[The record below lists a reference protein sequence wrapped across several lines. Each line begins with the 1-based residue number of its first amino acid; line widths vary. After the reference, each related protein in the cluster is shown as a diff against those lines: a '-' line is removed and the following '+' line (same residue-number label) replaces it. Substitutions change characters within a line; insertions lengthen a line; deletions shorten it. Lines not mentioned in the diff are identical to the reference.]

1 MNLANF
7 RLRFSLSIS
16 FKRMRLIEW
25 PICSMNI
32 EHCIDRW
39 RPNENVANDVHNW
52 CVLFVDRMNPSHCYS
67 FPIQVHLA
75 LLFHFVFLPLFL
87 AQPIQTQSIKIRLL
101 NCIACAYWSR
111 SRSEPSRNLKKCRKW
126 PVSMLLLKLCL
137 ACERR
142 NNNQQRNMFC
152 IGTSCPTTT
161 LVQRSMCIGR
171 THTHTHCAP
180 LEISV
185 EMNGTSFAV
194 MVQLQ
199 IGCVIDSNVLRTNQQ
214 MKSNE

>member
-1 MNLANF
+1 
-7 RLRFSLSIS
+7 
-16 FKRMRLIEW
+16 
-25 PICSMNI
+25 
-32 EHCIDRW
+32 
-39 RPNENVANDVHNW
+39 
-52 CVLFVDRMNPSHCYS
+52 MNPSHCYS

-214 MKSNE
+214 MKSNEWSSTNRFVDFIALYSLVDYKLNGFDFAKTINFVQIISHLYLVTVDRIE